1 MRLPPLNGLRAFEAA
16 ARLGGFIPAAEE
28 LNVTRGAISAQ
39 VKGLEDHLGT
49 ALFHRHARGV
59 ALNEAGKALL
69 PHLSEAFKRI
79 AEGVERAT
87 DTPADLRIICPPAT
101 SMRWLMPNLGDFRT
115 RHPDVRIEVTTDYY
129 GREGYDGTRYNL
141 AFSIEHWQGRADTV
155 VVQPLAPLVI
165 TPGCTPE
172 IAARLETPAD
182 LSRENLLHENRERAD
197 WATWLTAFPT
207 RGVDPTTG
215 DTFHNLDMAVQAAKL
230 GAGVVMADLLLCR
243 TEIETGQLV
252 LPFPDLTCDT
262 PHGRFALL
270 GNRDSWDDPAVTAFR
285 NWVADIAARDE
296 AAIFGR
302 AP

>member
-1 MRLPPLNGLRAFEAA
+1 MKIPPLNGLKAFEAA

-49 ALFHRHARGV
+49 PLFRRHSRGV
-59 ALNEAGKALL
+59 ELNEAGKTLL
-69 PHLSEAFKRI
+69 PHLTDAFARI

-115 RHPDVRIEVTTDYY
+115 RHPDIRIQVTTDYY

-141 AFSIEHWQGRADTV
+141 AFSIEHWQGRAENV
-155 VVQPLAPLVI
+155 VVQPLAPLII

-172 IAARLETPAD
+172 IAARLTTPTD
-182 LSRENLLHENRERAD
+182 LTGENLLHETHDRAD
-197 WATWLTAFPT
+197 WTTWLKTFPAP
-207 RGVDPTTG
+207 GVDPTVG

-230 GAGVVMADLLLCR
+230 GAGIVMADLLLCR
-243 TEIETGQLV
+243 AELESGQLV
-252 LPFPDLTCDT
+252 LPFPKLACDT

-270 GNRDSWDDPAVTAFR
+270 GNRDSWDDPPIAAFR
-285 NWVADIAARDE
+285 SWAADVAARDSE
-296 AAIFGR
+296 AINAFRI
-302 AP
+302 